1 MIKVLP
7 VFIFFLVAAS
17 CASQTD
23 FDRLRSEMHELRS
36 ESQETRSSVDTLKVS
51 TAKEDTIA
59 SLRESLTNLNARTN
73 ELARGLQELRGR
85 HDEQRYFI
93 EKALKEQRAELDL
106 LKAQIAGLEAQNKE
120 IRQKLAL
127 LGAAGGA
134 LPAETASDSSKGES
148 PNKPA
153 QTQSQPTSAE
163 KGKGPSESKAV
174 YDAAYKAFQEK
185 KYRDAREQFEA
196 FLKRYPDDA
205 LSDNAQFW
213 IAESYYAE
221 REFENAILSYET
233 LMKKHPASGKV
244 PGAMLKQALAFIEI
258 GDAKTARIILNRLTE
273 KYPDSQEAGA
283 AKKKL
288 TELNKA
294 PTRKK

>member
-1 MIKVLP
+1 MIKVFP
-7 VFIFFLVAAS
+7 VFILFLLMAS

-23 FDRLRSEMHELRS
+23 FDRLRSEMGELRT

-59 SLRESLTNLNARTN
+59 SLRESLTNQNTRIN

-106 LKAQIAGLEAQNKE
+106 LKAQIASLEAQNKE

-127 LGAAGGA
+127 LGATGGP
-134 LPAETASDSSKGES
+134 LPAEAAGSSQGASQEKG
-148 PNKPA
+148 A
-153 QTQSQPTSAE
+153 QTQEQTAPAE
-163 KGKGPSESKAV
+163 KEKDQSLPK
-174 YDAAYKAFQEK
+174 AAYESAYKTFQEK
-185 KYRDAREQFEA
+185 KYREAREQFEA
-196 FLKRYPDDA
+196 FLKRYPDDK

-213 IAESYYAE
+213 IAESFYAE

-258 GDAKTARIILNRLTE
+258 GDAKTARIILTRLTE

-294 PTRKK
+294 PARKK